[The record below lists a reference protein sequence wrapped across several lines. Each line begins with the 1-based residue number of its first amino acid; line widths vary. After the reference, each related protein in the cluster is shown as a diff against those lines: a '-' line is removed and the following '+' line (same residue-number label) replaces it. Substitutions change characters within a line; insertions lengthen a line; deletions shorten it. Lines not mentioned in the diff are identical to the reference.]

1 MSKDDKTSDAVDT
14 TVVDAVAAKLKE
26 FGATDDIVTK
36 VKALGVE
43 TPEDLTELTEADL
56 TAAGLPVVKARKLL
70 SNVKPAEVAA
80 VAQSTEAVIASILPQ
95 VPDYASLLDQLRTG
109 GVLKVDRSTV
119 TGLVQAYVAN
129 RVGLFDVTEKLAAEI
144 KAYAE
149 RNDEPVDPTMYYRLK
164 NQLTR
169 TRYGDLFAAVE
180 GFDGRS
186 VTAAAKKEVLAKVD
200 QKLWP
205 AVREFQAR
213 LSGWHDSWFASAN
226 NPLALQNTLVALA
239 GGRPGVV
246 PSTSQAPDTGGLH
259 DEADKVNDAAN
270 RVFAGEGVQ
279 IAAAVAFEA
288 SKIREVLANPALPA
302 QVGAANHEQML
313 KQLGV
318 AVSAAD
324 PRFERDL
331 VQYILAILQV
341 KNLASGQDELLY
353 FDALWQLGNQI
364 DWNQLGGTGSL
375 SRLGGSDFHRQLG
388 AAAVR
393 GSDLGDHGSRVRNY

>member
-1 MSKDDKTSDAVDT
+1 MSNKKNDQATEATAVDT
-14 TVVDAVAAKLKE
+14 VTTAPAADEVLAKLGSLGVPEEK
-26 FGATDDIVTK
+26 G
-36 VKALGVE
+36 VKIKNDLGVE
-43 TPEDLTELTEADL
+43 TAADL
-56 TAAGLPVVKARKLL
+56 ALVTEQDLVGIGWSPIAARKLAAAL
-70 SNVKPAEVAA
+70 QPPVPEAVAA
-80 VAQSTEAVIASILPQ
+80 QTADAVIASILPQ

-109 GVLKVDRSTV
+109 GVLKVERSTV
-119 TGLVQAYVAN
+119 TGLVQAWVAN
-129 RVGLFDVTEKLAAEI
+129 RAGLFGITERLAAEI

-149 RNDEPVDPTMYYRLK
+149 RNDEPVDPKVYYRLK

-169 TRYGDLFAAVE
+169 TRYGDLFAAIE

-186 VTAAAKKEVLAKVD
+186 VTAANKKDLMAKTE

-213 LSGWHDSWFASAN
+213 LNGWHDSWVAGAN
-226 NPLALQNTLVALA
+226 NPLAFQSALAALA
-239 GGRPGVV
+239 GGGRQGVT
-246 PSTSQAPDTGGLH
+246 PSMGQAPDTGGLH
-259 DEADKVNDAAN
+259 DEADTVNDAAN

-288 SKIREVLANPALPA
+288 SKVREVLADPSLPA
-302 QVGAANHEQML
+302 RIGAANHEQML

-318 AVSAAD
+318 TVSAAD

-341 KNLASGQDELLY
+341 KNLGSGQDELLY

-364 DWNQLGGTGSL
+364 DWNQLGGRRDGSY
-375 SRLGGSDFHRQLG
+375 SSLG
-388 AAAVR
+388 AAALR
-393 GSDLGDHGSRVRNY
+393 GAKL